1 MQEKAIKAHED
12 EEKKKE
18 EQEGEYKYIPCPLV
32 RWDFYVDGSERSLI
46 LSLCS
51 PHEKVIALTIMNED
65 TATALRDAINELLS
79 GQIEE

>member
-1 MQEKAIKAHED
+1 MNMR
-12 EEKKKE
+12 EERNEERKKE
-18 EQEGEYKYIPCPLV
+18 EWKYIPCPLI

-51 PHEKVIALTIMNED
+51 PHEKVVAQTIMNED

-79 GQIEE
+79 GQIE